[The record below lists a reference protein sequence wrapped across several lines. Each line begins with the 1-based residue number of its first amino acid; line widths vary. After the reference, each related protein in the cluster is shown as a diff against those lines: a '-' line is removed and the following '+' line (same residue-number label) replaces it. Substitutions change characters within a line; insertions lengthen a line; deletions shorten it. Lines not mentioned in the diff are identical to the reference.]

1 MRRSADPM
9 ALDPFGPIGI
19 SPMAGI
25 SWTAEA
31 LALEPLSPPS
41 AGARPM
47 VQQASGVT
55 PVGWTGHPTGDLPG
69 RDALRT
75 AAALSS

>member
-9 ALDPFGPIGI
+9 ALDPLGPIAT
-19 SPMAGI
+19 SPMADI
-25 SWTAEA
+25 SLTAEA

-47 VQQASGVT
+47 VQASGAAL
-55 PVGWTGHPTGDLPG
+55 VGRTGHPTGDPPG
-69 RDALRT
+69 RDALR
-75 AAALSS
+75 APAPLPS